1 MTLFGMPHR
10 VQAPNSKPRSALVVA
25 LGAGADA
32 ILVNLTDHPHTT
44 LIAHKPNNGVEFGAM
59 THADLVFLVATETD
73 NLAAA
78 KALGDQAHAR
88 GLLVTGI
95 LVTNKPANEAALKA
109 LRAGADMLIVA
120 TDPDYLSAM
129 LDALGC

>member
-10 VQAPNSKPRSALVVA
+10 VQAPNSKPRSALVIG

-32 ILVNLTDHPHTT
+32 ILAGLTNHPHTI
-44 LIAHKPNNGVEFGAM
+44 LIAHKSNNDADFGAM

-78 KALGDQAHAR
+78 KALGDEAHAR

-95 LVTNKPANEAALKA
+95 LVTNKPADEAALKA
-109 LRAGADMLIVA
+109 LRIGADMLIVA
-120 TDPDYLSAM
+120 TDPDYVSAM